1 MKNNSQISSKI
12 PFMFE
17 KNIGQ
22 HNNESKFVLRSK
34 KGVVYFLDSEIVFA
48 LMKTIE
54 DNNTE
59 QSIED
64 KLINVKNLK
73 QIEYK
78 VNFIKMK
85 LENSNQTPEILGED
99 EFNCKIN
106 YFKGSDSSKW
116 KTNIPIYEKIIYKAV
131 YPGIDLT
138 YYENEGMLEH
148 DFIIYPN
155 GDVDNIKMYFEGLD
169 KIELDKD
176 GNILM
181 YINDEIIQLVKPR
194 AYQEINNKQI
204 YLESNFVIEGQYI
217 KFNVKNYD
225 KSKVLVIDPIISYG
239 TYLGGITGDIFPPYD
254 NGNAVAVDNN
264 GYVYITGATK
274 SGLGSELSEFPI
286 TADAYQGNF
295 KGSEDAFLIKIDT
308 TVTPGNSEKS
318 LLYGTYLGGTGEDIG
333 YGVAVDDNGYAYITG
348 STKSGLGSE
357 FPITADAYQRNFK
370 GSEDAFLIKIDT
382 TVTPGNSEKSLLY
395 GTYLGGNVSDVGY
408 GVAVDNNGNVYITG
422 STTST
427 SGFPLNNAYQDTLN
441 GVKSAFLIKL
451 NTTTSSLLYGTYLGG
466 NGSDIGYGIAIDNN
480 ENSYITGSTTSTSGF
495 PVTQNAYQG
504 TNQGAT
510 DVFLIKLDTNSS
522 GEDSLIYGTYL
533 GGSSGDVGNGVAV
546 DNKETAYITGY
557 TSSTNFP
564 TTSTGYQPTVN
575 QLSVFTG
582 FLITLDTRTYD
593 ILLQKSTC
601 ECKVCIGDKIV
612 YTIKVTNNG
621 PDTATNIVV
630 TDKLINGL
638 TIDNL
643 NSSMG
648 TITSSANTVTWNIDT
663 LALGQ
668 SAIAM
673 IVVKTNKKLLC
684 QYKKTGNFILNTA
697 TLDSQLIVNP
707 DLATDTVMTYVDC
720 TCNNNPSQKMV
731 VVSGDCS
738 CKKKNG
744 Y

>member
-155 GDVDNIKMYFEGLD
+155 GDVDNIKMYFEGPN
-169 KIELDKD
+169 KIELNKD

-181 YINDEIIQLVKPR
+181 YINDEIIQVAKPR

-204 YLESNFVIEGQYI
+204 YLESNFVIEAQYI

-318 LLYGTYLGGTGEDIG
+318 LLYGTYLGG
-333 YGVAVDDNGYAYITG
+333 
-348 STKSGLGSE
+348 
-357 FPITADAYQRNFK
+357 
-370 GSEDAFLIKIDT
+370 
-382 TVTPGNSEKSLLY
+382 
-395 GTYLGGNVSDVGY
+395 NVSDVGY
-408 GVAVDNNGNVYITG
+408 GVAVDNNGNV
-422 STTST
+422 
-427 SGFPLNNAYQDTLN
+427 
-441 GVKSAFLIKL
+441 
-451 NTTTSSLLYGTYLGG
+451 
-466 NGSDIGYGIAIDNN
+466 
-480 ENSYITGSTTSTSGF
+480 YITGSTTSTSGF

-557 TSSTNFP
+557 TSLTNFP